1 MTKKQLKEKNNKNRS
16 IFYQWN
22 LGTRDMKSAK
32 DYNRKNKKK
41 DIEKEIKSYD

>member
-1 MTKKQLKEKNNKNRS
+1 MVEKNERKQKNKENRS

-32 DYNRKNKKK
+32 KPSRQERKRR
-41 DIEKEIKSYD
+41 DRKEIAE